1 METVLLGEEAAP
13 LATCWGDLEEL
24 AEKTEDVMVVGSDP
38 RNSEMFGWELPLN
51 VDIKP
56 ALRAV
61 WKMNKKAKEMDANA
75 ETLQMTIVTKPD
87 QFHVGRG
94 PGPLEGMYLLILESG
109 DVAALAGMIDAVADP
124 KMAVAYLRK
133 GADVEGL

>member
-1 METVLLGEEAAP
+1 METVTLGEEAAP
-13 LATCWGDLEEL
+13 LTTYWGDVAEL
-24 AEKTEDVMVVGSDP
+24 AEKTEEVVVIGNDP
-38 RNSEMFGWELPLN
+38 RNSKMFGWELPLN
-51 VDIKP
+51 IDIKP